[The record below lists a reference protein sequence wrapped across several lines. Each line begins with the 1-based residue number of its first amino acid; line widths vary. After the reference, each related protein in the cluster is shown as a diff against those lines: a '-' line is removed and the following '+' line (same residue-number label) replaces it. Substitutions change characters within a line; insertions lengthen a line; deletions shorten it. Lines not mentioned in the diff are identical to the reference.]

1 MYVPLPTEDLYIFD
15 AYTSQQ
21 GIMNT
26 GATTS
31 IFRAVE
37 RSKIFKDK
45 RYLSKGYNP
54 KSLEEIKH
62 RDSEIR
68 SYISILS
75 AAMQGYV
82 PENVFIYGQTGIG
95 KSLTTKLVTA
105 RLEQDG
111 IKNNIPI
118 KVVYLNCDSIR
129 TDFGL
134 IKALNSIMSPES
146 LMNKFVNSFDAY
158 FIEFCRIINSSDFI
172 PIIIFDEI
180 DKLVNPDVINV
191 FARVKENGQVNRNI
205 CLIGITNDILF
216 AQNLEARTK
225 SILTQRSILFSP
237 YDANQLRD
245 ILYQRAKEAF
255 HENVLSETV
264 IPICAAFA
272 AQIHGDARKA
282 IEMLQ
287 ITGEIA
293 EQEGS
298 CNVEEKH
305 IQKAREQVE
314 FNEVCGII
322 RVMPIQS
329 KFVLASCAILNFQG
343 KRKMLISE
351 IFDEYKKIVDKIGF
365 SSLTLRRVTD
375 IIQTLE
381 VFGILSGVLI
391 YKGRH
396 GRIKEIFM
404 NVDHEIV
411 WSVILE
417 DRIFA
422 PFDALQVKKDVI
434 KNLDSY

>member
-1 MYVPLPTEDLYIFD
+1 MGE
-15 AYTSQQ
+15 
-21 GIMNT
+21 
-26 GATTS
+26 TTS
-31 IFRAVE
+31 IFKVAGE
-37 RSKIFKDK
+37 SKIFKDK

-62 RDSEIR
+62 RDSEIN
-68 SYISILS
+68 SYITILS
-75 AAMQGYV
+75 TAMQGYV
-82 PENVFIYGQTGIG
+82 PENIFVYGQTGIG

-105 RLEQDG
+105 QLERDG
-111 IKNNIPI
+111 IKNNIHI
-118 KVVYLNCDSIR
+118 KIVYLNCDSIR
-129 TDFGL
+129 TDFGI
-134 IKALNSIMSPES
+134 IKAINSILSPKS

-158 FIEFCRIINSSDFI
+158 FTEVCRIINSSDFI

-180 DKLVNPDVINV
+180 DKLVNPDVVNV
-191 FARVKENGQVNRNI
+191 FARVKENEQVNRNI

-225 SILTQRSILFSP
+225 SVLTQRSILFSP
-237 YDANQLRD
+237 YNANQLRD
-245 ILYQRAKEAF
+245 ILFQRAKEAF

-264 IPICAAFA
+264 VPLCAAFA

-282 IEMLQ
+282 IEVLQ

-298 CNVEEKH
+298 HTIEERH
-305 IQKAREQVE
+305 MQKAREQVE

-343 KRKMLISE
+343 KRKMLINE
-351 IFDEYKKIVDKIGF
+351 IFEEYERVVDKTGF

-411 WSVILE
+411 WSVVLE
-417 DRIFA
+417 DKFLVPLGATHLRKA
-422 PFDALQVKKDVI
+422 VV
-434 KNLDSY
+434 KNLDLY